1 MIGYPELNSS
11 RMRWNNVSEFAS
23 PVCDLI
29 KSECEV
35 RDVMPIYEYR
45 CGNCRRRV
53 SIFSRGFESDSSLAC
68 PQCNSTDLT
77 RLFSSFRIG
86 KGDTYYRKDFY
97 EDILG
102 DHQLVRGLESSDP
115 KALAEWNRRMMNAT
129 GDYPIGNYTMQATY
143 GIHSN
148 STSVNMTESKQTT
161 LKLGGFVIPEFPPL
175 ITLPLFISATLL
187 IALAYRRKFAL
198 K

>member
-1 MIGYPELNSS
+1 
-11 RMRWNNVSEFAS
+11 
-23 PVCDLI
+23 
-29 KSECEV
+29 
-35 RDVMPIYEYR
+35 MPIYEYR

-129 GDYPIGNYTMQATY
+129 GDDIAPEYEDFQGRLESGESYE
-143 GIHSN
+143 
-148 STSVNMTESKQTT
+148 SVVSDAQ
-161 LKLGGFVIPEFPPL
+161 
-175 ITLPLFISATLL
+175 ATLL
-187 IALAYRRKFAL
+187 EAIRRLPEDRQELLVLKFVDQLTNAEIARIMGRTEGAIKSLYHRTLVSLRQGLVTKRTEQEQEDRSDGERQ
-198 K
+198 